1 MRAADVV
8 AIGDLAGEA
17 LAAASGLVEEM
28 HEAIADRPFG
38 ALGQA
43 AGPVRAIHDGIAHTA
58 YASVRTGLRAASRA
72 GAAAAASRLGGDRPA
87 LAETRGGTVALAA
100 LNAVYGD
107 RIADRGN
114 GLALEMEIRGRG
126 GGAALSPRI
135 VVFIHGLGETERSWG
150 YAERLQRDLGVSA
163 VTLRYNTG
171 LRISDNGRAL
181 ARLLDELVAQWPGG
195 VLELALVGHSMGGL
209 VARSA
214 CHYGDCA
221 GLGWTEYVRQVVCLG
236 SPHLGADIEKGANVL
251 GWALQRMPE
260 TRALG
265 TLVNARSAGIKDL
278 RFGSCTEE
286 DWRDAD
292 ADEFLSDRCREVPFL
307 PGANYYFVAAAVT
320 GGRLGAVAGD
330 LLVRVASASGRGDG
344 RGRHIPFAA
353 ANGVQLTGLNHFDL
367 LHHPLVYSE
376 LRRWLS

>member
-1 MRAADVV
+1 MRATVASVVRAADVV

-150 YAERLQRDLGVSA
+150 YDERLQRDLGVSA

-171 LRISDNGRAL
+171 LHISDNGRAL
-181 ARLLDELVAQWPGG
+181 ARLLDELVAQWPCG
-195 VLELALVGHSMGGL
+195 VLELVLVGHSMGGL

-214 CHYGDCA
+214 CHYGDARPGSA
-221 GLGWTEYVRQVVCLG
+221 GPSTSGTSSAWGRLTSAPTSR
-236 SPHLGADIEKGANVL
+236 
-251 GWALQRMPE
+251 
-260 TRALG
+260 RAPTSSG
-265 TLVNARSAGIKDL
+265 GRCGGCPRPARSA
-278 RFGSCTEE
+278 RWSTRAAPGSRTCGSAPALEE
-286 DWRDAD
+286 DWCDAD
-292 ADEFLSDRCREVPFL
+292 ADEFLTRPLPRGPVPARRRTTTSSRPRL
-307 PGANYYFVAAAVT
+307 PAA
-320 GGRLGAVAGD
+320 RLGAVAGD
-330 LLVRVASASGRGDG
+330 LLVRVASASGRGEA
-344 RGRHIPFAA
+344 RRH
-353 ANGVQLTGLNHFDL
+353 VR
-367 LHHPLVYSE
+367 S
-376 LRRWLS
+376 RRPTECS